1 MSGTATLSRP
11 LPTNPELEHKALA
24 CVLIDPTVWPSLSEM
39 SEGAW
44 TSAPA
49 RSLWGVFRSLNAAGL
64 PLDDLGTI
72 TQRATETGQGQTV
85 NLAYLQ
91 GLLTLADMTAYY
103 APFYAEQL
111 RFLHGRREVT
121 RNAFQLIHHAVE
133 GDLNAEE
140 LATLASQ
147 LGSALEVRSRHQ
159 FTTHAQAID
168 AALADI
174 ESPLPN
180 AITTGYADLD
190 DQILG
195 FEPGA
200 MYVLAARPAMGKTA
214 MGYSFALTTAKSG
227 RHVGV
232 ASLEMPA
239 KALALRALATAAS
252 VDLNRIRQRTTN
264 GPDRERLRMHAS
276 RTRGLPITYLEATD
290 QTGASIAR
298 DARKLRAAG
307 QLDLLLIDYLQL
319 VESGRSGSEN
329 RVQEVSHIS
338 RLLKKLA
345 MELQI
350 PVIVLSQLS
359 RAVEARPNKRP
370 VLSDL
375 RESGAIEQDAD
386 TVMFIYRDE
395 YYHPNTDQQGIA
407 EVIVGKQRNGPVGS
421 VRLAYNSE
429 FVRFANLSRAEPALL

>member
-1 MSGTATLSRP
+1 M
-11 LPTNPELEHKALA
+11 
-24 CVLIDPTVWPSLSEM
+24 
-39 SEGAW
+39 
-44 TSAPA
+44 
-49 RSLWGVFRSLNAAGL
+49 
-64 PLDDLGTI
+64 
-72 TQRATETGQGQTV
+72 
-85 NLAYLQ
+85 
-91 GLLTLADMTAYY
+91 
-103 APFYAEQL
+103 
-111 RFLHGRREVT
+111 
-121 RNAFQLIHHAVE
+121 E